1 MIYPHNAH
9 TDLEHA
15 KHWLSELTASLPT
28 QKSTYSTLF
37 IGFLPSK
44 LKRSFEITHILES
57 GARVTETAQL
67 RWYGFKRG
75 FITILS
81 VQYNT
86 QYAQTVLTGRRAFKA
101 FVKRYRF

>member
-28 QKSTYSTLF
+28 QKSPYSTLF

-57 GARVTETAQL
+57 GVHVTETAQL
-67 RWYGFKRG
+67 RWYGFKLQTR
-75 FITILS
+75 F
-81 VQYNT
+81 YNSPF
-86 QYAQTVLTGRRAFKA
+86 RA
-101 FVKRYRF
+101 V

>member
-1 MIYPHNAH
+1 MILSDTAH
-9 TDLEHA
+9 TDSVHA
-15 KHWLSELTASLPT
+15 KNWLSTLTAALPT
-28 QKSTYSTLF
+28 QKSPYATLF

-75 FITILS
+75 FITVLS

-86 QYAQTVLTGRRAFKA
+86 QYAQTVLTGRHPFTA

>member
-9 TDLEHA
+9 TDLVHA
-15 KHWLSELTASLPT
+15 KNWLSELTAALPT
-28 QKSTYSTLF
+28 QKSPYATLF
-37 IGFLPSK
+37 IGFLLSK
-44 LKRSFEITHILES
+44 CIHRAQITHILES
-57 GARVTETAQL
+57 GAHITETAQL

-75 FITILS
+75 FITVLS

-86 QYAQTVLTGRRAFKA
+86 QYAQTVLTGRHPFTA

>member
-1 MIYPHNAH
+1 MTHFDPVH

-15 KHWLSELTASLPT
+15 KHWLSELTARLPT
-28 QKSTYSTLF
+28 QKSTYSPLF

-57 GARVTETAQL
+57 GAHVTETAQL
-67 RWYGFKRG
+67 RWYGFNRG
-75 FITILS
+75 FVTVLS

-86 QYAQTVLTGRRAFKA
+86 QYAQVLLTGRRAFSA
-101 FVKRYRF
+101 FMKRCGL